1 MKKIVASLA
10 FAGVLAS
17 ANAAATD
24 LSALGTAATD
34 SLAGVSPQLII
45 VGGVVI
51 GIAGVVMAFKY
62 IKRLIGA

>member
-1 MKKIVASLA
+1 MKKFTLASLA
-10 FAGVLAS
+10 AGAFAS
-17 ANAAATD
+17 ANAAPVD

-34 SLAGVSPQLII
+34 SLSGVSGQLII

-51 GIAGVVMAFKY
+51 GIAGVVMAFRY

>member
-1 MKKIVASLA
+1 MKKILASLA
-10 FAGVLAS
+10 LAS
-17 ANAAATD
+17 AFAANAAATD
-24 LSALGTAATD
+24 LTALGTAATD